1 MVRRAGTVEN
11 VDAVGAMMSSGSG
24 MDMSSMMGGSGGA
37 YDVTAYV
44 TMPEGASGAKA
55 GKAIEELCA
64 DLPCQVMAS
73 GSMDSMS
80 TYLAGS
86 GVSLKVY
93 GDDME
98 DLQSSAKALAAT
110 LAQVYMAVASALTNT
125 SASSGLTL
133 DGLEMEV
140 SVQSPEESR
149 MTREKLMDLEITP
162 SSGTDLDSMSH
173 ISGMSGSTSSMG
185 GMSALAGG
193 STSSAAA
200 P

>member
-1 MVRRAGTVEN
+1 
-11 VDAVGAMMSSGSG
+11 

-64 DLPCQVMAS
+64 DLPCQVTAS

-98 DLQSSAKALAAT
+98 DLQSSAKALAA
-110 LAQVYMAVASALTNT
+110 ALKTVEGT
-125 SASSGLTL
+125 GEVS
-133 DGLEMEV
+133 DGLEEATTGPPHLRGP
-140 SVQSPEESR
+140 QR
-149 MTREKLMDLEITP
+149 RHGK
-162 SSGTDLDSMSH
+162 GRH
-173 ISGMSGSTSSMG
+173 RG
-185 GMSALAGG
+185 AGVYG
-193 STSSAAA
+193 RG
-200 P
+200 PLP

>member
-1 MVRRAGTVEN
+1 
-11 VDAVGAMMSSGSG
+11 
-24 MDMSSMMGGSGGA
+24 
-37 YDVTAYV
+37 
-44 TMPEGASGAKA
+44 
-55 GKAIEELCA
+55 
-64 DLPCQVMAS
+64 
-73 GSMDSMS
+73 
-80 TYLAGS
+80 
-86 GVSLKVY
+86 
-93 GDDME
+93 ME

-110 LAQVYMAVASALTNT
+110 LKTVEGTGEVSDGLEEATTALHISVDRNAAMEKGVTVAQVYMAVASALTNT

-173 ISGMSGSTSSMG
+173 ISGMSGGTSSMG

-193 STSSAAA
+193 AMTSSWAAA
-200 P
+200 ASTETPLVRKCPASVWADVATIEETGQPRRRSSGEQQTRRQRLPSRRR